1 MRIFLFLTDKILT
14 FSLPTDIEG
23 SFSFDADLEEES
35 KLINVEARNG
45 EWVIYSVDEVRVV
58 DCGQSVDSTI
68 LSDNSFYVINR
79 LKNNYL
85 IYVSSITSNKI
96 DTYKYDKNIKM
107 VIGNG
112 RDANVYYNCP
122 YLDNLLVKI
131 YNVDN
136 RLV

>member
-79 LKNNYL
+79 MKNNYL
-85 IYVSSITSNKI
+85 NYISMIKI
-96 DTYKYDKNIKM
+96 LKW
-107 VIGNG
+107 
-112 RDANVYYNCP
+112 
-122 YLDNLLVKI
+122 LLVMVEMLMFI
-131 YNVDN
+131 IIV
-136 RLV
+136 LILIIFW